1 MAKRAI
7 IIGAGPAGLTA
18 ALELL
23 RRTDVQPVVLE
34 ASGEIGGISRTIR
47 YKGNRMDIGGHRFF
61 SKSDRV
67 MQWWMELMPPVVET
81 TRDGARPVPV
91 EVTYHG
97 GRRLLEVPAVAPQ
110 HPPLRGM
117 GPLAVVE
124 TDPEGLESP
133 EAGSPEQASNETP
146 GTLVVEAPEPEDADR
161 VMLVRPR
168 QSRIYYLRRFFE
180 YPIQLTGATLR
191 NLGLVRMAR
200 IGVSYLKARLWPIRP
215 ERSLQDFLINR
226 FGRELYLTF
235 FKSYTEKVWGVPCA
249 QISAEWGAQRIK
261 GLSLTT
267 AVRHFFQKLLTRR
280 GKAADK
286 GDRAQDVAQKKTD
299 TSLIERF
306 LYPKFGPGQLW
317 EHVAEKV
324 VAGGGEVHLG
334 WTVDRVE
341 MGNGAAGDA
350 VSGHVSAVEAVN
362 EQGER
367 QRFEG
372 EIFLSTMPIQEL
384 TRALERGGTEVPSAV
399 REVSEGLQY
408 RDFITV
414 GVLTKRLAVSER
426 DGGLLRDT
434 WIYIQEPDV
443 QLGRLQIFNNWSPF
457 MVADPDKVWLGL
469 EYFCYA
475 TDPLWS
481 MPDEA
486 LQRFAVG
493 ELEKIGIL
501 KTSDVLDTHVVRV
514 PKTYPAYFGT
524 YNRFEVLR
532 QWLDRLEN
540 LYLVGRNGMH
550 KYNNQDHSMLT
561 AMAVVDGI
569 VAGKVD
575 KAALWSINTE
585 QTYHEEKGRR

>member
-1 MAKRAI
+1 MGKKAI

-18 ALELL
+18 ALEFL
-23 RRTDVQPVVLE
+23 RKTDVTPIVLE

-67 MQWWMELMPPVVET
+67 MQWWMELMPPDLGEAAPTGVDISYQGKQRAVKIP
-81 TRDGARPVPV
+81 A
-91 EVTYHG
+91 H
-97 GRRLLEVPAVAPQ
+97 LEEE
-110 HPPLRGM
+110 PPLRGL
-117 GPLAVVE
+117 GPLKHEVATE
-124 TDPEGLESP
+124 EDLADPIAEEPDTTVNAPLP
-133 EAGSPEQASNETP
+133 ENED
-146 GTLVVEAPEPEDADR
+146 L

-168 QSRIYYLRRFFE
+168 KSRIYYLRKFFD
-180 YPIQLTGATLR
+180 YPIKLTANTIT
-191 NLGLVRMAR
+191 NLGPTRMAK
-200 IGVSYLKARLWPIRP
+200 IGYSYVMSRVSPIK
-215 ERSLQDFLINR
+215 EEKSLEDFLINR

-235 FKSYTEKVWGVPCA
+235 FKSYTEKVWGTPCD

-267 AVRHFFQKLLTRR
+267 ALKHFVK
-280 GKAADK
+280 KAFTTKPKDEASS
-286 GDRAQDVAQKKTD
+286 DVAQKGTD

-317 EHVAEKV
+317 EHVADKIV
-324 VAGGGEVHLG
+324 TMGGEIHMGCKADSIEVNG
-334 WTVDRVE
+334 KRVI
-341 MGNGAAGDA
+341 
-350 VSGHVSAVEAVN
+350 AVETINAN
-362 EQGER
+362 GER

-372 EIFLSTMPIQEL
+372 DFFLSTMPMREL
-384 TRALERGGTEVPSAV
+384 VQSLRTEIPANV

-414 GVLTKRLAVSER
+414 GILANKLDVTEPG
-426 DGGLLRDT
+426 GGLIKDT

-443 QLGRLQIFNNWSPF
+443 LLGRLQIFNNWSPY
-457 MVADPDKVWLGL
+457 MVSDSTKVWIGL
-469 EYFCYA
+469 EYFCYD

-481 MPDEA
+481 MPDDELKTFA
-486 LQRFAVG
+486 AHELQ
-493 ELEKIGIL
+493 KIGIL
-501 KTSDVLDTHVVRV
+501 RTAEVLDAHVVRV

-524 YNRFEVLR
+524 YNRFQELR
-532 QWLDRLEN
+532 QFTDSFEN
-540 LYLVGRNGMH
+540 LFLVGRNGMH

-569 VAGKVD
+569 AAGHVN

-585 QTYHEEKGRR
+585 QEYHEEKNDKA